1 MFGKFEAGNRI
12 RRTMELSKVKR
23 TNEQTM
29 IYKILHRKQNIEQH
43 EKLEKLKSLDELSC
57 YTYV

>member
-12 RRTMELSKVKR
+12 RRTMQLSKVKV

-43 EKLEKLKSLDELSC
+43 EKLEKLKSLVESSC
-57 YTYV
+57 YTCV